1 MHARKRVFYHFIVHL
16 LSFVIIVIVTVS
28 VVHCYNDE
36 ESEGSSDD
44 EDTRDMEG
52 RTFTEA
58 GMEVKFLIMLII
70 SCSHLISASR
80 LTQISSSFISD

>member
-1 MHARKRVFYHFIVHL
+1 MHERKRVFYHFTLHL

-28 VVHCYNDE
+28 VVHYYYNDE
-36 ESEGSSDD
+36 ESEGSSDDD

-58 GMEVKFLIMLII
+58 GMEVKFLIRLITI
-70 SCSHLISASR
+70 SRSPYLISAS
-80 LTQISSSFISD
+80 

>member
-1 MHARKRVFYHFIVHL
+1 MHARKRVFYHFILHL
-16 LSFVIIVIVTVS
+16 VSFVIIVIVTVS

-70 SCSHLISASR
+70 SSPHLISASR
-80 LTQISSSFISD
+80 LTQIFPSFISD